1 VSDERSADPSATKPE
16 VVVVTGAA
24 SGIGR
29 ATAARLAADGT
40 TVVGVDRDE
49 AGLENAAGSL
59 GGRFRPIAGD
69 VGERETHVRAA
80 AEATASGRL
89 AGWVNVAG
97 IWTPTRAHDLD
108 DDAVARVLR
117 VNLVGTILGCSVACS
132 AWLEAG
138 TPGAIVN
145 LSSVESQ
152 AAFPA
157 ALAYEASK
165 GGVDAVT
172 RQVAVEYG
180 PAGIRCN
187 AVRPGAIMTPMA
199 EGYLTDVDDREAMIE
214 SWREL
219 APLGRVGEPEEVAD
233 VIAFLLSEDA
243 RFVTGALLTVDGG
256 ADARC
261 FAYPPDPDIVRAPE
275 RR

>member
-1 VSDERSADPSATKPE
+1 MSSERSRPTPADR

-29 ATAARLAADGT
+29 ATAARLVADGA
-40 TVVGVDRDE
+40 TVVGVDRDD
-49 AGLENAAGSL
+49 AGLAQTQAAL
-59 GGRFRPIAGD
+59 GARFLPLAGD
-69 VGERETHVRAA
+69 VTARETHERAA
-80 AEATASGRL
+80 ATATA
-89 AGWVNVAG
+89 AGTLESWVNVAG
-97 IWTPTRAHDLD
+97 IWIPTRAHDLD
-108 DDAVARVLR
+108 DGAVERVLG
-117 VNLVGTILGCSVACS
+117 VNLGGTILGCSVACRT
-132 AWLEAG
+132 WLEQGAV
-138 TPGAIVN
+138 GAIVN
-145 LSSVESQ
+145 VSSVESQ

-199 EGYLTDVDDREAMIE
+199 EGYLEGVDDRDAMIE

-219 APLGRVGEPEEVAD
+219 APLGRVAEPGEVAD
-233 VIAFLLSEDA
+233 VIAFLLSPDA
-243 RFVTGALLTVDGG
+243 GFVTGALVPVDGG
-256 ADARC
+256 ATARC
-261 FAYPPDPDIVRAPE
+261 FAYPPDPDVVRPAE

>member
-1 VSDERSADPSATKPE
+1 VGEEGSAGQAALPAP

-24 SGIGR
+24 SGMGR
-29 ATAARLAADGT
+29 ATAERLLADGA

-49 AGLENAAGSL
+49 SGLAQLAASRGAS
-59 GGRFRPIAGD
+59 FRPLAGD
-69 VGERETHVRAA
+69 VGRRDTHERAA
-80 AEATASGRL
+80 AEAVAAGRL
-89 AGWVNVAG
+89 AGWINVAG
-97 IWTPTRAHDLD
+97 IWIPTRAHDLD
-108 DDAVARVLR
+108 DAAVQRVLG
-117 VNLVGTILGCSVACS
+117 VNLVGTILGCSVACRT
-132 AWLEAG
+132 WLELG
-138 TPGAIVN
+138 VPGAIVN
-145 LSSVESQ
+145 VSSIESQ
-152 AAFPA
+152 TAFPA

-199 EGYLTDVDDREAMIE
+199 ELYLAGVDDREAMLE

-219 APLGRVGEPEEVAD
+219 APLGRVAEPEEVAD
-233 VIAFLLSEDA
+233 VIAFLLSDDA
-243 RFVTGALLTVDGG
+243 RFVTGVALPVDGG
-256 ADARC
+256 ATARC
-261 FAYPPDPDIVRAPE
+261 FAYPPDPDVVRSHG

>member
-1 VSDERSADPSATKPE
+1 
-16 VVVVTGAA
+16 VVTGAA

-29 ATAARLAADGT
+29 ATAARLVAGGR

-49 AGLENAAGSL
+49 AGLEGAAGSL
-59 GGRFRPIAGD
+59 GGLFRPVPGD
-69 VGERETHVRAA
+69 VGERATHDRAA
-80 AEATASGRL
+80 AEATSAGRL
-89 AGWVNVAG
+89 AGWVNAAG

-108 DDAVARVLR
+108 DDAVARVLG
-117 VNLVGTILGCSVACS
+117 VNLVGTILGCSVACR

-145 LSSVESQ
+145 VSSVESQ

-199 EGYLTDVDDREAMIE
+199 EGYLADAEDREAMIE
-214 SWREL
+214 SWRDL

-233 VIAFLLSEDA
+233 VIAFLLFEGA
-243 RFVTGALLTVDGG
+243 RFVTGALLPVDGG

-261 FAYPPDPDIVRAPE
+261 YAYPPDPDIVRTPE

>member
-1 VSDERSADPSATKPE
+1 VTDERSADPSATE
-16 VVVVTGAA
+16 QRAVVVTGAA

-29 ATAARLAADGT
+29 ATAARVLASGDS
-40 TVVGVDRDE
+40 VVAVDRDE
-49 AGLENAAGSL
+49 SGLEDAAGEL
-59 GGRFRPIAGD
+59 GDRFLPVAGD
-69 VGERETHVRAA
+69 VGERATHERAA
-80 AEATASGRL
+80 DEAASAGRL
-89 AGWVNVAG
+89 VGWVNAAG
-97 IWTPTRAHDLD
+97 IWAPTRAHDLD

-117 VNLVGTILGCSVACS
+117 VNLAGTILGCSAACRT
-132 AWLEAG
+132 WLEAG

-145 LSSVESQ
+145 VSSVESQ

-199 EGYLTDVDDREAMIE
+199 EGYLAEVEDREAMIE

-219 APLGRVGEPEEVAD
+219 APLGRVGMPAEVAD

-243 RFVTGALLTVDGG
+243 RFVTGALLPVDGG